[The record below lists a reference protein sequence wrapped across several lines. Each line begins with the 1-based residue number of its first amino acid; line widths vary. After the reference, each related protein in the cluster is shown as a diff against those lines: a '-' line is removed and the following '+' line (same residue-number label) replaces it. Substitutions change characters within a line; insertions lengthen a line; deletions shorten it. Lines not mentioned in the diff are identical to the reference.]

1 MSPRTNEMK
10 QKRKKKKMDVYKE
23 HPGTIRT
30 SPRLYS
36 SGRVQSSE
44 GINNLG
50 VNPVIDVFF
59 ETLLYMG

>member
-1 MSPRTNEMK
+1 
-10 QKRKKKKMDVYKE
+10 MDVHKE